1 MLNITLGVLRIST
14 TDFIKC
20 RKRKR
25 NIKSKENRKGKNLM
39 EKKGVFAHEKIIRL
53 CLIFFWFAY
62 IPSIGI
68 ADIDPAPYPAVFF
81 ESALEQYI
89 NCSWE
94 AEGIAYFFTG
104 TPYDSDIFAERY
116 DGENY
121 IFTIMTVMGGQVR
134 NIMESSTAIFQEP
147 VTEFYCEIY
156 DEISI
161 SFESGSGMLYQKD
174 VDQQWR
180 LKSYT
185 KCDKNN
191 SSFTVSMFD
200 GPITY
205 YEYDNQLTGVY
216 KTDRL
221 CGYLRLDTA
230 FSSVD
235 FKDLPDSPD
244 VLKNLITT
252 KDSSGLYMMDS
263 MDVEDISYYAS
274 CYIHEQ
280 KADIRI
286 YAEGGIVRFD
296 DDQPI
301 RVIGFD
307 TFVDGIYQGRTFQEH
322 IAQYD
327 FYRGN
332 IDITVNFSSDSKTIT
347 IAPWWED
354 ESTDLAYSFVFQIH
368 E

>member
-1 MLNITLGVLRIST
+1 
-14 TDFIKC
+14 
-20 RKRKR
+20 
-25 NIKSKENRKGKNLM
+25 
-39 EKKGVFAHEKIIRL
+39 
-53 CLIFFWFAY
+53 
-62 IPSIGI
+62 
-68 ADIDPAPYPAVFF
+68 
-81 ESALEQYI
+81 
-89 NCSWE
+89 
-94 AEGIAYFFTG
+94 
-104 TPYDSDIFAERY
+104 
-116 DGENY
+116 
-121 IFTIMTVMGGQVR
+121 
-134 NIMESSTAIFQEP
+134 
-147 VTEFYCEIY
+147 
-156 DEISI
+156 
-161 SFESGSGMLYQKD
+161 
-174 VDQQWR
+174 
-180 LKSYT
+180 
-185 KCDKNN
+185 
-191 SSFTVSMFD
+191 MFD